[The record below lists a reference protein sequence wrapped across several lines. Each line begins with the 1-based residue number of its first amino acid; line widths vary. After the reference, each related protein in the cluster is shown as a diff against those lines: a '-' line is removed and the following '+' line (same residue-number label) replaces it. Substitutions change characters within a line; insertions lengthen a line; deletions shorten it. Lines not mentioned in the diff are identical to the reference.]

1 MIIELELNDLDVY
14 KKKVIECEILK
25 SLIKLH
31 IKGKISRN
39 KFKEKYENIT
49 RIRANRR

>member
-1 MIIELELNDLDVY
+1 MIIELEISNLDVY
-14 KKKVIECEILK
+14 KQKVIECEMLK

-31 IKGKISRN
+31 IKGKIGRN